1 MWGEFVLY
9 KIDFLNGNQPKLDLV
24 WIKQWQLNKTFW
36 IHWALLCW
44 DTASERY
51 NEEAA
56 GWIFYIEMEWMNMEK
71 RQYARVSK
79 FCNSSSS
86 WNLKIVFSNCLFF
99 FNFFTPARK
108 RVLVNRDR
116 QRNNLLFAKLR
127 YKSWI
132 QNLVLCPW
140 VDVNLFLA
148 TGLIFWWCWSR
159 LS

>member
-1 MWGEFVLY
+1 MNYIFFLHIFLNNPSDKIVNISFICGGEFVLY

-86 WNLKIVFSNCLFF
+86 WNLKIVFSNCLF
-99 FNFFTPARK
+99 
-108 RVLVNRDR
+108 
-116 QRNNLLFAKLR
+116 
-127 YKSWI
+127 S
-132 QNLVLCPW
+132 
-140 VDVNLFLA
+140 
-148 TGLIFWWCWSR
+148 LIFSLLRGSAYWWIEIVKGIIFCLPS
-159 LS
+159 